1 MKVKIKVGDEVL
13 VITGSDKGKKGD
25 VLAVDVLKHKIRVKG
40 VRVQTCFDKKEG
52 IKKREGFI
60 DYSNVK
66 LIKTADPK
74 KRQKDKK
81 SAKKSSLLSPAT

>member
-1 MKVKIKVGDEVL
+1 MKAKIKVGDEVL

-25 VLAVDVLKHKIRVKG
+25 VLAVDIVKQKVRVKG

-52 IKKREGFI
+52 IQKKEGCI

-66 LIKTADPK
+66 LIKAADPK
-74 KRQKDKK
+74 KRQKTKK
-81 SAKKSSLLSPAT
+81 SGIKYSPLSPPA